1 MTDNVDGDIREV
13 VRRHYADLLRAGAS
27 CCGPTSSTCCGQPV
41 PAEIARSVG
50 YLATDLESVPDGAN
64 LGFGCGNPLAFAEL
78 KEGNVVVDLGCGAG
92 FDCFLAARR
101 VGPAGRVI
109 GVDMTPEMVARARA
123 LAARD
128 GFTNVEFRLGEIEHL
143 PVADAAA
150 DVVISNCVINL
161 SPDKPRVF
169 AEALRVLKP
178 SGRLFVSDL
187 VLCRPLPA
195 AVQSSLRAYVGC
207 IAGAWPKHD
216 YLVAMTAAGFED
228 VRILEQAS
236 YPLASGSI
244 EDSEIG
250 GSSELSAGDLAA
262 AAAALLSIRVGARKP
277 TGGA

>member
-1 MTDNVDGDIREV
+1 M
-13 VRRHYADLLRAGAS
+13 
-27 CCGPTSSTCCGQPV
+27 
-41 PAEIARSVG
+41 G
-50 YLATDLESVPDGAN
+50 YLASDLESVPDGAN

-78 KEGNVVVDLGCGAG
+78 KEGNVVLDLGCGAG
-92 FDCFLAARR
+92 FDCFLAAWR
-101 VGPAGRVI
+101 VGPTGRVI

-128 GFTNVEFRLGEIEHL
+128 GFTNVEFRIGEIEHL
-143 PVADAAA
+143 PVAGATV

-195 AVQSSLRAYVGC
+195 AMQSSLRAYVGC
-207 IAGAWPKHD
+207 IAGAWPKDD
-216 YLVAMTAAGFED
+216 YLAAMTAAGFED
-228 VRILEQAS
+228 VRILEEAS
-236 YPLASGSI
+236 YPLASGSS
-244 EDSEIG
+244 EDGEPA